1 MSVRNIRNSV
11 LDVVVISAGLLLA
24 LPFVLVMATPFLGGL

>member
-11 LDVVVISAGLLLA
+11 IDVAMISVGLLLA
-24 LPFVLVMATPFLGGL
+24 LPFVLVMVTPFLGGL

>member
-11 LDVVVISAGLLLA
+11 IDVVVISAGLLLA
-24 LPFVLVMATPFLGGL
+24 LPFVLVLVAPFLDAL